1 MVTVIE
7 AVVAP
12 LLHAIVPPA
21 GIVKTVLP
29 QLFTTDTTG
38 VAVITGLAMPEPAA
52 LVHPP
57 DVLVTV

>member
-12 LLHAIVPPA
+12 LLQAIVPPD

-38 VAVITGLAMPEPAA
+38 VAVMTGLAMPEPAA
-52 LVHPP
+52 LIQPLA
-57 DVLVTV
+57 VLLTV